1 MSSHDVIDP
10 ITEQQQAQVIA
21 ATNRCIGQASAI
33 YGREFKTLPVDFDLS
48 GRCAGMYQVRGAVRR
63 IRFNPW
69 LFAKYFQ
76 DSIGDTVTHEVAHYI
91 VDSLYGLKRVKPHG
105 SEWKKVMR
113 DLGAVPRATGNYDL
127 SGIPTRQYQ
136 RFAYSCGCRT
146 HQLTIMRH
154 RKIVK
159 RRAKYLCQ
167 FCHCALVAVPQ
178 ETA

>member
-1 MSSHDVIDP
+1 MNSHDIIDP
-10 ITEQQQAQVIA
+10 ISEQQQVQVIA
-21 ATNRCIGQASAI
+21 ATNRCIDQASTL
-33 YGREFKTLPVDFDLS
+33 YGREFKALPVDFDLS
-48 GRCAGMYQVRGAVRR
+48 GRCAGMYQVRGAARR

-76 DSIGDTVTHEVAHYI
+76 DSIGDTVIHEVAHYI
-91 VDSLYGLKRVKPHG
+91 VDCLYGLKRVKPHG
-105 SEWKKVMR
+105 AEWKKIIL
-113 DLGAVPRATGNYDL
+113 DLGAVPKATGNYDL

-136 RFAYSCGCRT
+136 HFAYSCGCRT

-159 RRAKYLCQ
+159 HRAVYRCQ
-167 FCHCALVAVPQ
+167 YCHGTLVAVPL